1 MTCLDS
7 ARRFI
12 RLGHIP
18 LLVFLQI
25 FFIILFAAFVEY
37 DPISAVYN
45 KTLETDHTLNAEVK
59 FLYIFTL
66 WYRLLNQTKYF

>member
-25 FFIILFAAFVEY
+25 FFIILFAAFVQY
-37 DPISAVYN
+37 DPVSAVYSKVEN
-45 KTLETDHTLNAEVK
+45 ETVNSEVR
-59 FLYIFTL
+59 I
-66 WYRLLNQTKYF
+66 